1 MEILGNPCN
10 VALVKFEPQKPS
22 LFGETL
28 ESLTESVVAAG
39 FPSFRAKQVMEWLY
53 KKRVDQWDAMTNLP
67 KTFRAWLDEKYI
79 LYPTNSL
86 LDKRS
91 NDVTQKFLL
100 ELEDKSLIETVL
112 IRAPQT
118 GVGQETSR
126 NTVCVSIQVGCAYG
140 CKFCAS
146 GLAGFKSNLMAAEVV
161 SQLMHICKMEDAHTK
176 RAKEEIASF
185 DNIVFMGMG
194 EPLANYDTLVQTI
207 KILNADWGLNFGAR
221 RITVSTSGLAPQIMK
236 LAQEGV
242 AVRLAISLHG
252 ATNEVRS
259 QIMPINKK
267 YPLEELI
274 PAAKAFKEKHGRML
288 TLEFIMIED
297 INDSLDQAKELT
309 KIARDLHAHV
319 NCIPYNKVEGLE
331 WKRPSVRR
339 QDAFVDVLRKG
350 GVSVT
355 IRREKG
361 HDINAACGQLRLKTE
376 KAMAEEESKPS
387 SPYLDPKL
395 GE

>member
-1 MEILGNPCN
+1 M
-10 VALVKFEPQKPS
+10 KFTPEKPS

-28 ESLTESVVAAG
+28 ESLTERVVEAG
-39 FPSFRAKQVMEWLY
+39 FPSFRGKQVMEWLY
-53 KKRVDQWDAMTNLP
+53 KKRVDEWDAMSNLP
-67 KTFRAWLDEKYI
+67 KAFRTWLDGQYI

-91 NDVTQKFLL
+91 DDVTQKFLL

-118 GVGQETSR
+118 GVGQESSR
-126 NTVCVSIQVGCAYG
+126 KTVCVSIQVGCAYG

-146 GLAGFKSNLMAAEVV
+146 GLAGFKRNLMVAEVV

-207 KILNADWGLNFGAR
+207 KILNAEWGLNFGAR
-221 RITVSTSGLAPQIMK
+221 RITVSTSGLAPRIMQ

-259 QIMPINKK
+259 QIMPVNKK

-274 PAAKAFKEKHGRML
+274 PAAKAFKDKHGRML

-309 KIARDLHAHV
+309 KIARELHAHV

-376 KAMAEEESKPS
+376 KAMAVAEAKPS
-387 SPYLDPKL
+387 SPYIDPKR
-395 GE
+395 

>member
-1 MEILGNPCN
+1 
-10 VALVKFEPQKPS
+10 VKFTPEKPS

-28 ESLTESVVAAG
+28 ESLTERVVEAG
-39 FPSFRAKQVMEWLY
+39 FPSFRGKQVMEWLY
-53 KKRVDQWDAMTNLP
+53 KKRVDEWDAMSNLP
-67 KTFRAWLDEKYI
+67 KAFRTWLDGQYI

-91 NDVTQKFLL
+91 DDVTQKFLL

-118 GVGQETSR
+118 GVGQESSR
-126 NTVCVSIQVGCAYG
+126 KTVCVSIQVGCAYG

-146 GLAGFKSNLMAAEVV
+146 GLAGFKRNLMVAEVV

-207 KILNADWGLNFGAR
+207 KILNAEWGLNFGAR
-221 RITVSTSGLAPQIMK
+221 RITVSTSGLAPRIMQ

-259 QIMPINKK
+259 QIMPVNKK

-309 KIARDLHAHV
+309 KIARELHAHV

-376 KAMAEEESKPS
+376 KAMAVAEAKPS
-387 SPYLDPKL
+387 SPYIDPKR
-395 GE
+395 